1 MSPRETL
8 TMHRFPTAGTTRRKK
23 YENNLQLFN
32 NPTDLVAFFLS
43 GKKPDRRKYELCVLG
58 HT

>member
-8 TMHRFPTAGTTRRKK
+8 TMRGYPTAGTLKK
-23 YENNLQLFN
+23 YENNQQLFN
-32 NPTDLVAFFLS
+32 NPTETDLVAFYFS